1 MVRGP
6 DALDRR
12 ILAIAG
18 PAFAALVTEP
28 LMVLTDT
35 VVIGHLGTP
44 ELAGLAAAGT
54 ILTTVVGLCVFLAY
68 GTTAAVA
75 RQHGAG
81 QEVRSAATAI
91 AGLWLAVAI
100 GTVIGVVVAATAHP
114 MTAALASSPEVAA
127 HARSYLLIGCLGLP
141 GLLLIL
147 AATGALR
154 GVLDLRTPLLVA
166 VVANIAN
173 AVLTV
178 VLVRGVGLGLAGAAI
193 GTVVAQ
199 TAAAAWLVTVV
210 VRRARRT
217 GATFAPR
224 WSGVLTAALDGVPLL
239 VRTAT
244 LRASLLL
251 ATAVAATFG
260 DAPLAAHQVAVA
272 IVSLLAFALDA
283 VAIAGQTLTGR
294 ALGAGDVALTRRL
307 TGRMVAWG
315 VGGGLALGA
324 VLLATATVLPRA
336 FTGDPDVRAALVG
349 ALVVVAVLQP
359 ISGVVFVLDGVL
371 IGAGDGRYLARA
383 GLATFVVYAPCALA
397 VGALGA
403 GLTWLWVAY
412 GVFMLGRLVTL
423 ELRRRGSA
431 WTVTGA

>member
-12 ILAIAG
+12 ILAIAA

-28 LMVLTDT
+28 LMLLTDT
-35 VVIGHLGTP
+35 IVVGHLGTP
-44 ELAGLAAAGT
+44 QLAGLAVAGT
-54 ILTTVVGLCVFLAY
+54 LLTTVVGLCIFLAY

-81 QEVRSAATAI
+81 EEARSSATAV
-91 AGLWLAVAI
+91 AGLWLAAL
-100 GTVIGVVVAATAHP
+100 IGVTTGVVLAVAARPLTSL
-114 MTAALASSPEVAA
+114 LASSPEVAE
-127 HARSYLLIGCLGLP
+127 HARTYLVIGCAGLP
-141 GLLLIL
+141 GLLLVL

-166 VVANIAN
+166 VVANVAN
-173 AVLTV
+173 AALTI
-178 VLVRGVGLGLAGAAI
+178 VLVHRVGLGLAGAAI
-193 GTVVAQ
+193 GTVAAQ
-199 TAAAAWLVTVV
+199 SAAAAWLVGVV
-210 VRRARRT
+210 VVRARRT
-217 GATFAPR
+217 GAPLAPR

-239 VRTAT
+239 IRTVT

-260 DAPLAAHQVAVA
+260 DAPLAAHQVAVS

-294 ALGAGDVALTRRL
+294 SLGAGDVELTRRL
-307 TGRMVAWG
+307 TDRMVAWG
-315 VGGGLALGA
+315 IGGGLVLGA
-324 VLLATATVLPRA
+324 VLLASSTVLPKA
-336 FTGDPDVRAALVG
+336 FSGDPDVRTALVG
-349 ALVVVAVLQP
+349 TLVVIALLQP
-359 ISGVVFVLDGVL
+359 LSGVVFVLDGVL

-383 GLATFVVYAPCALA
+383 GVVTLVVYAPCAVA
-397 VGALGA
+397 VGALDA

-412 GVFMLGRLVTL
+412 GVFILGRLVTL
-423 ELRRRGSA
+423 ERRRRGTA
-431 WTVTGA
+431 WIVVGA